1 MSGPTSLP
9 ELLERSST
17 LQTPSQARLQ
27 ALYTFTSNQELTNP
41 AGYEANLRWWSSILE
56 ESLREGLIGRSS
68 DSIGDR
74 LGFEVDKEVLG
85 KAFEWTAGGLTGT
98 GRPKGLA
105 NVVVSPRSRGEG
117 LAKNFD

>member
-1 MSGPTSLP
+1 MTTLKSLP
-9 ELLERSST
+9 ELLENSPT

-41 AGYEANLRWWSSILE
+41 AGYEANLRWWSSVME

-68 DSIGDR
+68 DAAGDR
-74 LGFEVDKEVLG
+74 LGFEVDREVLG

-105 NVVVSPRSRGEG
+105 SVVVSLGMYLCDPSR
-117 LAKNFD
+117 